1 MFSLLSPLSLWL
13 GALLAIPLVIH
24 FLGRQRLRKEPF
36 PSLLL
41 VEERFAKSMQRHRLK
56 NLLLLLIRTLLI
68 LCLLLALAN
77 PPWNGIR
84 AVPAAGAGSRGWRL
98 IAQRRLRPP
107 ARGGGPGPPRA
118 GQTAEGRLWMRT
130 NGAGSGRWTRSWAA
144 RAGRPA
150 PRRRGG
156 PAEAAAALRG
166 LRRGGGAAAGRPG
179 PQGATAHAYLPVY
192 AWEDLFPA
200 RQILLEALKERP
212 GLRVVLWDF
221 GAEGP
226 PLRLRRVQVPAFGAP
241 RP

>member
-77 PPWNGIR
+77 PVLN
-84 AVPAAGAGSRGWRL
+84 
-98 IAQRRLRPP
+98 
-107 ARGGGPGPPRA
+107 AR
-118 GQTAEGRLWMRT
+118 
-130 NGAGSGRWTRSWAA
+130 S
-144 RAGRPA
+144 A
-150 PRRRGG
+150 PRSGVD
-156 PAEAAAALRG
+156 AAAALIHNGAYGLLPVGRG
-166 LRRGGGAAAGRPG
+166 RAQARRRTAGPAGPRRGTPWGCSAASSGRWIPSWARACRLSRSSPTGRARRRRRCAGGITARP
-179 PQGATAHAYLPVY
+179 
-192 AWEDLFPA
+192 
-200 RQILLEALKERP
+200 
-212 GLRVVLWDF
+212 
-221 GAEGP
+221 
-226 PLRLRRVQVPAFGAP
+226 RRGCWTRWTP